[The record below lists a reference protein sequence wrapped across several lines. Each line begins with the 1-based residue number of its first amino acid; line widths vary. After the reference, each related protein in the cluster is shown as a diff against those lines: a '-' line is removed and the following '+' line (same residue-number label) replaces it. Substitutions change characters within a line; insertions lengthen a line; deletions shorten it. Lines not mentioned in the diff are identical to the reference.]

1 MAHPDNVVAWL
12 ANRSTS
18 LGRSRASRSSK
29 PNCWIVFDFYGNN
42 GWGRNGQTEA
52 LMPILRG
59 DLEQAGLSLVQVK
72 EAMASIGYGSHAL
85 HQFDRWES
93 KRTTGKFG
101 R

>member
-1 MAHPDNVVAWL
+1 VARKPLNVSWQGQGFTQQQAEL
-12 ANRSTS
+12 LDR
-18 LGRSRASRSSK
+18 L
-29 PNCWIVFDFYGNN
+29 DFYGNN

-52 LMPILRG
+52 LMSILLG

-85 HQFDRWES
+85 HQLDRWES